1 VSRPRRRWPGQR
13 AAACLVLAAAAA
25 SLHAADYRIDPAR
38 SHAEFGVR
46 LLWLTQV
53 TGSFE
58 RIDGDVTLS
67 ARRDVAVV
75 DAHIAVDSI
84 RMSSER
90 FRRWVMAP
98 EFFDAER
105 YPTIHFVSEP
115 VPVAALEHGGELFG
129 TLTLRGISRPA
140 RFELLP
146 SPCPLNESI
155 LTNPSDCR
163 IEARGDIQR
172 SEFGMTGHRTALS
185 DQVRLGLVIAIDRAP
200 ASSGS

>member
-1 VSRPRRRWPGQR
+1 MSRQRRRWPRLR
-13 AAACLVLAAAAA
+13 AAVCLVLALATACT
-25 SLHAADYRIDPAR
+25 LHAADYRIDPAR

-58 RIDGDVTLS
+58 RIDGEVTLS

-98 EFFDAER
+98 EFFDVEH

-115 VPVAALEHGGELFG
+115 VPVASLEHGGELFG

-146 SPCPLNESI
+146 SPCPLDR
-155 LTNPSDCR
+155 PSDCR
-163 IEARGDIQR
+163 IEVRGDIQR
-172 SEFGMTGHRTALS
+172 SDFGMTGHRTALS
-185 DQVRLGLVIAIDRAP
+185 DQVRLGLIIAIDRVP
-200 ASSGS
+200 TRIGS

>member
-1 VSRPRRRWPGQR
+1 VSRQRRRWPVQR
-13 AAACLVLAAAAA
+13 AAACLVLALAAA
-25 SLHAADYRIDPAR
+25 STLHAADYRIDPAR

-58 RIDGDVTLS
+58 RIDGEVTLS
-67 ARRDVAVV
+67 GRRDVAVV

-98 EFFDAER
+98 EFFDAEH

-115 VPVAALEHGGELFG
+115 VPVASLEHGGELFG

-146 SPCPLNESI
+146 SPCPLEQ
-155 LTNPSDCR
+155 PSDCR
-163 IEARGDIQR
+163 IEVRGDIQR
-172 SEFGMTGHRTALS
+172 SDFGMTGHRTALS
-185 DQVRLGLVIAIDRAP
+185 NQVRLGLIIAIDRVP
-200 ASSGS
+200 TNTGS

>member
-1 VSRPRRRWPGQR
+1 MV
-13 AAACLVLAAAAA
+13 AAAPA
-25 SLHAADYRIDPAR
+25 LHAADYRIDPTR

-53 TGSFE
+53 SGSFE
-58 RIDGDVTLS
+58 HIDGEVTLS

-84 RMSSER
+84 QMSSER

-98 EFFDAER
+98 EFFDAGH
-105 YPTIHFVSEP
+105 YPTIRFVSEP
-115 VPVAALEHGGELFG
+115 VPVASLEHGGELFG

-146 SPCPLNESI
+146 SPCPLDK
-155 LTNPSDCR
+155 PRDCR

-185 DQVRLGLVIAIDRAP
+185 DQVRLGLVIAIDHAIPPTAAELAAP
-200 ASSGS
+200 GV

>member
-1 VSRPRRRWPGQR
+1 MNRRLCRR
-13 AAACLVLAAAAA
+13 AVCLLLALAASA
-25 SLHAADYRIDPAR
+25 LHAADYRIDPTR

-58 RIDGDVTLS
+58 QIGGEVTLS

-98 EFFDAER
+98 EFFDAEH
-105 YPTIHFVSEP
+105 YPTIRFVSEP
-115 VPVAALEHGGELFG
+115 VPVASLEHGGELFG
-129 TLTLRGISRPA
+129 TLTLRGVSRPA

-146 SPCPLNESI
+146 SPCPLEA
-155 LTNPSDCR
+155 PRDCR

-185 DQVRLGLVIAIDRAP
+185 DQVRLGLVIAIDRAIP
-200 ASSGS
+200 APGV

>member
-1 VSRPRRRWPGQR
+1 MNRKRRRWPRQR
-13 AAACLVLAAAAA
+13 AIAGFVLALAACT
-25 SLHAADYRIDPAR
+25 LHAADYRIDSSR

-58 RIDGDVTLS
+58 HIDGDVTLS
-67 ARRDVAVV
+67 AQRDVAVV
-75 DAHIAVDSI
+75 DAHITVDSI
-84 RMSSER
+84 QMSSER

-98 EFFDAER
+98 EFFDAEH

-115 VPVAALEHGGELFG
+115 VPVASLEHGGALFG
-129 TLTLRGISRPA
+129 TLTLRGVSRPA

-146 SPCPLNESI
+146 SPCPLD
-155 LTNPSDCR
+155 TPRDCR

-185 DQVRLGLVIAIDRAP
+185 DQVRLGLIIAIDHAP
-200 ASSGS
+200 TTSGS

>member
-1 VSRPRRRWPGQR
+1 MNRARRRWPGQR
-13 AAACLVLAAAAA
+13 AAACIVLVFAAA

-129 TLTLRGISRPA
+129 TLTLRGVSRPA

-146 SPCPLNESI
+146 SPCSLHMP
-155 LTNPSDCR
+155 TDCR

-172 SEFGMTGHRTALS
+172 SEFGMTAHRTALS

>member
-1 VSRPRRRWPGQR
+1 VNRPRRRWLLQR
-13 AAACLVLAAAAA
+13 VAAPLVLALVSSSA
-25 SLHAADYRIDPAR
+25 LRAADYRIDPAR

-46 LLWLTQV
+46 LFWLSQV

-58 RIDGDVTLS
+58 RIEGDVTLS

-98 EFFDAER
+98 EFFDAEH
-105 YPTIHFVSEP
+105 YPVIRFVSEP
-115 VPVAALEHGGELFG
+115 VPLASLEHGGELYG
-129 TLTLRGISRPA
+129 RLSLRGITRPA

-146 SPCPLNESI
+146 SPCPLDRPRE
-155 LTNPSDCR
+155 CR
-163 IEARGDIQR
+163 IEVRGDIQR
-172 SEFGMTGHRTALS
+172 SDFGMTGHRTALS
-185 DQVRLGLVIAIDRAP
+185 DQVRLGLVIAIDRAAP
-200 ASSGS
+200 